1 MNSSQIKKL
10 KELSNQARI
19 YGLMSIFFAGSG
31 HPGGIL
37 SCMDLIVY
45 LYSTRLKIKNINQF
59 KSIDR
64 DRFILSKGHSAPAIY
79 STLAA
84 LKILKYKDILKLRK
98 IDSVY
103 QGHTCRINTPWI
115 EASTGSLGQGFSFAI
130 GQALTLKYLKNEKK
144 VFSVIGDGEMQ
155 EGQIWEGLMFAAQ
168 HKLKNFVAILDYNK
182 LQSDN
187 FNKNIINI
195 EPLKKKIISFN
206 WNVVEIDGHSF
217 KEIDKSINRKF
228 KNEKPIFIIS
238 HTIKG
243 KGVSFM
249 ENKPLWHGSVKMSV
263 EQIISS
269 LKELGANKD
278 LINECKNYEQS

>member
-1 MNSSQIKKL
+1 M
-10 KELSNQARI
+10 
-19 YGLMSIFFAGSG
+19 
-31 HPGGIL
+31 
-37 SCMDLIVY
+37 
-45 LYSTRLKIKNINQF
+45 
-59 KSIDR
+59 
-64 DRFILSKGHSAPAIY
+64 
-79 STLAA
+79 AA

-130 GQALTLKYLKNEKK
+130 GQALTLKFLKNKNK
-144 VFSVIGDGEMQ
+144 VFSIIGDGEMQ

-168 HKLKNFVAILDYNK
+168 HKLKNFVTILDYNK

-195 EPLKKKIISFN
+195 EPLKKKILSFN
-206 WNVVEIDGHSF
+206 WNVVEINGHSF
-217 KEIDKSINRKF
+217 KEIDKAINKKF
-228 KNEKPIFIIS
+228 KNEKPIFIIA
-238 HTIKG
+238 HTVKG

-249 ENKPLWHGSVKMSV
+249 ENKPLWHGSLKMSI
-263 EQIISS
+263 EQITSS
-269 LKELGANKD
+269 LKELGANKN

>member
-1 MNSSQIKKL
+1 MNDRQLNKL
-10 KELSNQARI
+10 QELSNQARI
-19 YGLMSIFFAGSG
+19 FGLMSIFFAGSG

-37 SCMDLIVY
+37 SCMDMIVY
-45 LYSTRLKIKNINQF
+45 LFSTRLKIKNINQF
-59 KSIDR
+59 KSINR

-130 GQALTLKYLKNEKK
+130 GQALTLKFLKNEKK
-144 VFSVIGDGEMQ
+144 VFSMIGDGEMQ
-155 EGQIWEGLMFAAQ
+155 EGQIWEGLMFAAH
-168 HKLKNFVAILDYNK
+168 HKLNNFVTILDYNK

-195 EPLKKKIISFN
+195 EPLKKKILSFN
-206 WNVVEIDGHSF
+206 WNVIEINGHSF
-217 KEIDKSINRKF
+217 KEIDKAINRKF

-238 HTIKG
+238 HTVKG

-249 ENKPLWHGSVKMSV
+249 ENKPLWHGSLKMNV

-269 LKELGANKD
+269 LKELGANKN

>member
-1 MNSSQIKKL
+1 MQKLHLKKL

-37 SCMDLIVY
+37 SCMDIIVY

-98 IDSVY
+98 IDSLY

-130 GQALTLKYLKNEKK
+130 GQALTLKFLKNKNR
-144 VFSVIGDGEMQ
+144 VFSMIGDGEMQ

-195 EPLKKKIISFN
+195 EPLKQKIISFN
-206 WNVVEIDGHSF
+206 WNVIEINGHSF
-217 KEIDKSINRKF
+217 REIDKAINRKF

-238 HTIKG
+238 HSVKG

-249 ENKPLWHGSVKMSV
+249 ENKPLWHGSLKMNAQ
-263 EQIISS
+263 QITSS
-269 LKELGANKD
+269 LIELGANKN

>member
-1 MNSSQIKKL
+1 MNILKLRNL

-31 HPGGIL
+31 HPGGVL
-37 SCMDLIVY
+37 SCIDIIVY
-45 LYSTRLKIKNINQF
+45 LYSIRIKIKNINQF
-59 KSIDR
+59 KSLNR

-84 LKILKYKDILKLRK
+84 LGVLKYKDILKLRK
-98 IDSVY
+98 INSIY

-130 GQALTLKYLKNEKK
+130 GQALTLKYLKKRNR
-144 VFSVIGDGEMQ
+144 VFSIIGDGEMQ

-168 HKLKNFVAILDYNK
+168 HRLKNFVAILDYNK

-195 EPLKKKIISFN
+195 EPLKQKILSFN
-206 WNVVEIDGHSF
+206 WNVIEINGHSF
-217 KEIDKSINRKF
+217 KDIDKAINKKF
-228 KNEKPIFIIS
+228 KNDKPIFIIA
-238 HTIKG
+238 H
-243 KGVSFM
+243 
-249 ENKPLWHGSVKMSV
+249 N
-263 EQIISS
+263 
-269 LKELGANKD
+269 
-278 LINECKNYEQS
+278 

>member
-1 MNSSQIKKL
+1 MNISKLRNL
-10 KELSNQARI
+10 KEFSNQARI

-31 HPGGIL
+31 HPGGVL
-37 SCMDLIVY
+37 SCVDIIVY
-45 LYSTRLKIKNINQF
+45 LYSIRLKIKNINQF
-59 KSIDR
+59 KSLNR
-64 DRFILSKGHSAPAIY
+64 DRFILSKGHSVPAIY

-84 LKILKYKDILKLRK
+84 LRVLKYKDILKLRK
-98 IDSVY
+98 IKSIY

-130 GQALTLKYLKNEKK
+130 GQALTLKYLKKRNK
-144 VFSVIGDGEMQ
+144 VFSIIGDGEMQ
-155 EGQIWEGLMFAAQ
+155 EGQVWEGLMFAAQ

-195 EPLKKKIISFN
+195 EPLKQKILSFN
-206 WNVVEIDGHSF
+206 WNVIEINGHSF
-217 KEIDKSINRKF
+217 KDIDKAINKKF
-228 KNEKPIFIIS
+228 KNDKPIFIIA

-249 ENKPLWHGSVKMSV
+249 ENKPLWHGSLKMSV
-263 EQIISS
+263 DQITSS
-269 LKELGANKD
+269 LEELGAKKE
-278 LINECKNYEQS
+278 LLEECKRL

>member
-1 MNSSQIKKL
+1 MNSSQLKKL

-59 KSIDR
+59 KSINR

-130 GQALTLKYLKNEKK
+130 GQALTLKFLKNKNK
-144 VFSVIGDGEMQ
+144 VFSMIGDGEMQ
-155 EGQIWEGLMFAAQ
+155 EGQIWEGLMFSAQ

-206 WNVVEIDGHSF
+206 WNVVEINGHSF
-217 KEIDKSINRKF
+217 KEIDRAINRKF
-228 KNEKPIFIIS
+228 KNEKPIFIIA
-238 HTIKG
+238 HTVKG

-249 ENKPLWHGSVKMSV
+249 ENKPLWHGSLKMNV

-269 LKELGANKD
+269 LKELGANKN
-278 LINECKNYEQS
+278 LINECKNYE

>member
-1 MNSSQIKKL
+1 MRNLQLKRLKK
-10 KELSNQARI
+10 LSNQARI

-37 SCMDLIVY
+37 SCMDIIVY

-59 KSIDR
+59 KGIDR

-98 IDSVY
+98 IDSIY
-103 QGHTCRINTPWI
+103 QGHTCRISTPWI

-130 GQALTLKYLKNEKK
+130 GQALTLKFLKNKK
-144 VFSVIGDGEMQ
+144 KIFSVIGDGEMQ
-155 EGQIWEGLMFAAQ
+155 EGQIWEGLMLAAQ

-195 EPLKKKIISFN
+195 EPLKQKIISFN
-206 WNVVEIDGHSF
+206 WNVVEINGHSF
-217 KEIDKSINRKF
+217 KEIDKAINRKF

-238 HTIKG
+238 HTVKG

-249 ENKPLWHGSVKMSV
+249 ENKPLWHGSLKMNV
-263 EQIISS
+263 EQITSS
-269 LKELGANKD
+269 LKELGANKN

>member
-1 MNSSQIKKL
+1 MNGSQLKKL

-45 LYSTRLKIKNINQF
+45 LYLTRIKIKNINQF

-130 GQALTLKYLKNEKK
+130 GQALTLKFLKNKNK
-144 VFSVIGDGEMQ
+144 VFSIIGDGEMQ

-168 HKLKNFVAILDYNK
+168 HKLKNFVTILDYNK

-195 EPLKKKIISFN
+195 EPLKKKILSFN
-206 WNVVEIDGHSF
+206 WNVVEINGHSF
-217 KEIDKSINRKF
+217 KEIDKAINKKF
-228 KNEKPIFIIS
+228 KNEKPIFIIA
-238 HTIKG
+238 HTVKG

-249 ENKPLWHGSVKMSV
+249 ENKPLWHGSLKMSI
-263 EQIISS
+263 EQITSS
-269 LKELGANKD
+269 LKELGANKN

>member
-1 MNSSQIKKL
+1 MHALHLKKL
-10 KELSNQARI
+10 KNLSNQARI

-37 SCMDLIVY
+37 SCMDIIVY

-59 KSIDR
+59 KSNNR

-84 LKILKYKDILKLRK
+84 LNILKYKDILKLRK
-98 IDSVY
+98 IDSKY

-130 GQALTLKYLKNEKK
+130 GQALTLKYLNIKRK

-187 FNKNIINI
+187 FNKNIMNL
-195 EPLKKKIISFN
+195 EPLKQKIISFN
-206 WNVVEIDGHSF
+206 WNVLEINGHSF
-217 KEIDKSINRKF
+217 KEIDQAINKKF

-238 HTIKG
+238 HTVKG

-249 ENKPLWHGSVKMSV
+249 ENKPLWHGSLKMNV
-263 EQIISS
+263 EQITSS
-269 LKELGANKD
+269 LKELGANKN
-278 LINECKNYEQS
+278 LIDECRNYEQS

>member
-1 MNSSQIKKL
+1 MQKLHLKKL

-37 SCMDLIVY
+37 SCMDIIVY

-130 GQALTLKYLKNEKK
+130 GQALTLKFLKNKNK
-144 VFSVIGDGEMQ
+144 VFSIIGDGEMQ

-168 HKLKNFVAILDYNK
+168 HKLKNFVTILDYNK

-195 EPLKKKIISFN
+195 EPLKQKIISFN
-206 WNVVEIDGHSF
+206 WNVIEINGHSF
-217 KEIDKSINRKF
+217 REIDKAINRKF

-238 HTIKG
+238 HSVKG

-249 ENKPLWHGSVKMSV
+249 ENKPLWHGSLKMNAQ
-263 EQIISS
+263 QITSS
-269 LKELGANKD
+269 LIELGANKN